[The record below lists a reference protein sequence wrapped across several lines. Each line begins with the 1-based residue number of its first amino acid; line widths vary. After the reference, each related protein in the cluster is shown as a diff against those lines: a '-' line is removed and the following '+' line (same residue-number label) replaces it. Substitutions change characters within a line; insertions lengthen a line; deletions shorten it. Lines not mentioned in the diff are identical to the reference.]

1 MKRRSRG
8 KTMLHRKSVRDFGRK
23 VIAVIEDLGLLL
35 ILIATAV
42 AIGQVAWHMI
52 VDREVQLADLL
63 LVFILLEVI
72 TMVENY
78 WRVGKLP
85 VRIPLYIAM
94 VSLARYLILDTTDA
108 HDVHALF
115 ITGAI
120 LILAISVFVVRF
132 GHLKFPY
139 ENEGD
144 EYSDY

>member
-1 MKRRSRG
+1 
-8 KTMLHRKSVRDFGRK
+8 MLHRKTVRDFGRR
-23 VIAVIEDLGLLL
+23 VIGIIEDLGLLL

-42 AIGQVAWHMI
+42 AIGQVAWNMI
-52 VDREVQLADLL
+52 SDRKVQLADLL

-94 VSLARYLILDTTDA
+94 VSMARYLILDTTDA

-120 LILAISVFVVRF
+120 LILSLAVFVVRF

-139 ENEGD
+139 ENEAD

>member
-1 MKRRSRG
+1 
-8 KTMLHRKSVRDFGRK
+8 MLHRKTVRDFGRR
-23 VIAVIEDLGLLL
+23 VIGVIEDLGLLL
-35 ILIATAV
+35 ILVATAV

-52 VDREVQLADLL
+52 ADREVQLADLL

-85 VRIPLYIAM
+85 VRIPLYIAKVAM
-94 VSLARYLILDTTDA
+94 ARYLIRDTTDA

-120 LILAISVFVVRF
+120 LILSLAVFVVRF

-139 ENEGD
+139 ENEAD

>member
-1 MKRRSRG
+1 
-8 KTMLHRKSVRDFGRK
+8 MLHRDTVRRTGRRA
-23 VIAVIEDLGLLL
+23 IAIIEDLGLLL
-35 ILIATAV
+35 ILLATAWPI
-42 AIGQVAWHMI
+42 AQAGWHMI
-52 VDREVQLADLL
+52 LNRGVELADLL
-63 LVFILLEVI
+63 LIFILLEVI
-72 TMVENY
+72 AMVENY

-120 LILAISVFVVRF
+120 LILALSVFVVRF

-139 ENEGD
+139 GNEQD
-144 EYSDY
+144 EAANY

>member
-1 MKRRSRG
+1 MMHRNAVRENGRRA
-8 KTMLHRKSVRDFGRK
+8 
-23 VIAVIEDLGLLL
+23 IALIEDIGLVL
-35 ILIATAV
+35 ILLATAV
-42 AIGQVAWHMI
+42 AIGQEVWHMI
-52 VDREVQLADLL
+52 QNRSVDLADLL
-63 LVFILLEVI
+63 LMFILLEVI

-94 VSLARYLILDTTDA
+94 VSMARYLILDTTDA

-120 LILAISVFVVRF
+120 LVLSLAVFVVRF

-139 ENEGD
+139 ED
-144 EYSDY
+144 ESEETPDY

>member
-1 MKRRSRG
+1 
-8 KTMLHRKSVRDFGRK
+8 MLHRKTVRNFGRQI
-23 VIAVIEDLGLLL
+23 IAVIEDLGLLL

-52 VDREVQLADLL
+52 EDRQVQLADLL

-94 VSLARYLILDTTDA
+94 VSMARYLILDTTDA

-120 LILAISVFVVRF
+120 FILAISVFVVRF
-132 GHLKFPY
+132 GHMKFPY
-139 ENEGD
+139 DGEQD
-144 EYSDY
+144 TSADY

>member
-1 MKRRSRG
+1 MEGGSS
-8 KTMLHRKSVRDFGRK
+8 MVHRKTVRNFGRQ

-52 VDREVQLADLL
+52 ADREVQLADLL

-94 VSLARYLILDTTDA
+94 VSMARYLILDTTDA

-120 LILAISVFVVRF
+120 LILSLAVFVVRF
-132 GHLKFPY
+132 GHRKFPY
-139 ENEGD
+139 ENEAD
-144 EYSDY
+144 EYADY

>member
-1 MKRRSRG
+1 
-8 KTMLHRKSVRDFGRK
+8 MLHRNAVRDYGRRA
-23 VIAVIEDLGLLL
+23 IALIE
-35 ILIATAV
+35 
-42 AIGQVAWHMI
+42 
-52 VDREVQLADLL
+52 DLL

-94 VSLARYLILDTTDA
+94 VSMARYLILDTGDA
-108 HDVHALF
+108 HDIHALY

-120 LILAISVFVVRF
+120 LILALSVFVVRF

-139 ENEGD
+139 GD
-144 EYSDY
+144 EDDDA

>member
-1 MKRRSRG
+1 MV
-8 KTMLHRKSVRDFGRK
+8 HRKTVRNFGRQ
-23 VIAVIEDLGLLL
+23 VIGVIEDLGLLL

-52 VDREVQLADLL
+52 ADREVQLADLL

-94 VSLARYLILDTTDA
+94 VSMARYLILDTTDA

-120 LILAISVFVVRF
+120 LILSLAVFVVRF

-139 ENEGD
+139 ENEAD

>member
-1 MKRRSRG
+1 MHRNAVRENGRRA
-8 KTMLHRKSVRDFGRK
+8 
-23 VIAVIEDLGLLL
+23 IALIEDIGLVL
-35 ILIATAV
+35 ILLATAV
-42 AIGQVAWHMI
+42 AIGQEVWHMI
-52 VDREVQLADLL
+52 QNRNVDLADLL
-63 LVFILLEVI
+63 LMFILLEVI

-94 VSLARYLILDTTDA
+94 VSMARYLILDTTDA

-120 LILAISVFVVRF
+120 LVLSLAVFVVRF

-139 ENEGD
+139 ED
-144 EYSDY
+144 ESEATPDY

>member
-1 MKRRSRG
+1 
-8 KTMLHRKSVRDFGRK
+8 MLHRNVVRQIGRYA
-23 VIAVIEDLGLLL
+23 IAVIEDLGLLL
-35 ILIATAV
+35 ILVATAI
-42 AIGQVAWHMI
+42 AIGQVGWHMI
-52 VDREVQLADLL
+52 DARQVQLADLL

-94 VSLARYLILDTTDA
+94 VSMARYLILDTTDA

-120 LILAISVFVVRF
+120 FILAISVFVVRF

-139 ENEGD
+139 ENE
-144 EYSDY
+144 ENEIADY

>member
-1 MKRRSRG
+1 MV
-8 KTMLHRKSVRDFGRK
+8 HRKTVRNFGRQ

-94 VSLARYLILDTTDA
+94 VSMARYLILDTTDA

-120 LILAISVFVVRF
+120 LILSLAVFVVRF
-132 GHLKFPY
+132 GHRKFPY
-139 ENEGD
+139 ENEAD
-144 EYSDY
+144 EYADY

>member
-1 MKRRSRG
+1 
-8 KTMLHRKSVRDFGRK
+8 MLHRNAVRQAGRYA
-23 VIAVIEDLGLLL
+23 IAVIEDLGLLL
-35 ILIATAV
+35 ILVATAI
-42 AIGQVAWHMI
+42 AIGQVGWHMI
-52 VDREVQLADLL
+52 DARQVQLADLL

-120 LILAISVFVVRF
+120 FVLAISVFVVRF

-139 ENEGD
+139 EDEENETA
-144 EYSDY
+144 DY